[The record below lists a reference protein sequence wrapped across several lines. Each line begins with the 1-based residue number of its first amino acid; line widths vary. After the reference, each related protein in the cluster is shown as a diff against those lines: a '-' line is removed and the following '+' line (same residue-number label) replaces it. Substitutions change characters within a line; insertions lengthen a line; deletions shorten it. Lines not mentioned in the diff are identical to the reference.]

1 MNWPLYK
8 HPLLNISNALYFN
21 VSWLYMDRVYSYFLK
36 YNCVSCKKAL
46 NIFIFIYHWT
56 PHCDLQPISSSYST
70 TLPSGYKTRTT
81 NTNFQTG
88 VSPSRSQRS
97 KSPTRSTSPG
107 RRPVSPN
114 LHTAT
119 SPRLHN
125 RSLSPNSKQVSK
137 AKVPYSQFRSSA
149 I

>member
-21 VSWLYMDRVYSYFLK
+21 VIYGQGLFMLFKTELCFLFFF
-36 YNCVSCKKAL
+36 Y
-46 NIFIFIYHWT
+46 FIYHWT
-56 PHCDLQPISSSYST
+56 PHCNLQPISSSYST

-81 NTNFQTG
+81 NTSFQTG